1 MIRKLIAGIL
11 IVISILILGLS
22 IAGISL
28 IWMFKEPL
36 TQTSSVQ
43 LKKLDLQLGQVQT
56 TLQNADLELERTLR
70 IVIDAEKSMLTL
82 KTEFINAKAVFGEM
96 NGTMDT
102 KLIPD
107 LKNIRA
113 NIAQAK
119 NTLQELLAT
128 LNQINALPFTNIK
141 LPGDK
146 LLTDLINSTDSLDF
160 QIIQVEELGKKAS
173 TFAGDAS
180 YLMGFDFSETK
191 RNLNEFLTAIHE
203 YDQKLTAGRSQ
214 LTWLTQSLPGWIKTV
229 SIGTILFLVWFGIS
243 QFGLIIHGLAFWHGN
258 QS

>member
-1 MIRKLIAGIL
+1 MIRKLIAGTL
-11 IVISILILGLS
+11 IVVSALLLGLS
-22 IAGISL
+22 IAGIGL

-36 TQTSSVQ
+36 TQTSSSQ

-56 TLQNADLELERTLR
+56 TLQDADLELERTLR
-70 IVIDAEKSMLTL
+70 IVIEAEKSLLIL
-82 KTEFINAKAVFGEM
+82 KTEFINVKAVFGEI

-119 NTLQELLAT
+119 NTLQDLLVT
-128 LNQINALPFTNIK
+128 LNEINALPFANTK

-146 LLTDLINSTDSLDF
+146 LLTDLINSADSLDI

-191 RNLNEFLTAIHE
+191 RNLQEFLMVIHE
-203 YDQKLTAGRSQ
+203 YDQKLTSGRTQ
-214 LTWLTQSLPGWIKTV
+214 LAWLTQSLPGWISAV
-229 SIGTILFLVWFGIS
+229 SFGMILFLVWIGIS
-243 QFGLIIHGLAFWHGN
+243 QFGLILHGLSFGHGN
-258 QS
+258 QN